1 MTIRALRLA
10 AILGCGGAAA
20 GPPAEC
26 AAQTGSGQR
35 GTPLGAAIEE
45 ARRSPFH
52 AASVPSAIDEAL
64 PAGVWG
70 GAAKESRALQDAPQL
85 RTLPAPVV
93 VFTFLSAGVS
103 HLVGSYLLFSCI
115 DDDSYRSPIVGCIV
129 GPVIPFPAVAA
140 PAAGSELGARKAFTA
155 SAFGWLGGAA
165 LFSVTMLAS
174 DRLTNIGAGLI
185 SGAAH
190 ALVTLA
196 VLRRP

>member
-20 GPPAEC
+20 GSPAEC
-26 AAQTGSGQR
+26 VAQTGSGQL

-52 AASVPSAIDEAL
+52 AASGPSAIDEAL
-64 PAGVWG
+64 PVEVEGG
-70 GAAKESRALQDAPQL
+70 GAKASSALQAAPQL
-85 RTLPAPVV
+85 RPLPAPVV
-93 VFTFLSAGVS
+93 AFTLLSAGVS
-103 HLVGSYLLFSCI
+103 HLVGSYLLFACI
-115 DDDSYRSPIVGCIV
+115 DDASYRSSKVGCVV
-129 GPVIPFPAVAA
+129 GPIIPFPVVAA
-140 PAAGSELGARKAFTA
+140 PAAGSELGARKAFKA

-174 DRLTNIGAGLI
+174 DSISNIGAGLI

>member
-1 MTIRALRLA
+1 MRLA
-10 AILGCGGAAA
+10 AILGCGVAAA

-26 AAQTGSGQR
+26 AAQTGFGQR

-52 AASVPSAIDEAL
+52 AASRPSAIDEAL
-64 PAGVWG
+64 AAGVEG
-70 GAAKESRALQDAPQL
+70 GAAKASSALQDAPQL
-85 RTLPAPVV
+85 RPVPGPVV
-93 VFTFLSAGVS
+93 GFTYLSAGVS
-103 HLVGSYLLFSCI
+103 HLVGSYLLFACI
-115 DDDSYRSPIVGCIV
+115 DDASYRSPKFGCIV
-129 GPVIPFPAVAA
+129 GPIIPFPAVAA
-140 PAAGSELGARKAFTA
+140 PAAGTEFGARKAFKA

-174 DRLTNIGAGLI
+174 DRISNIGAALI
-185 SGAAH
+185 SGGAH